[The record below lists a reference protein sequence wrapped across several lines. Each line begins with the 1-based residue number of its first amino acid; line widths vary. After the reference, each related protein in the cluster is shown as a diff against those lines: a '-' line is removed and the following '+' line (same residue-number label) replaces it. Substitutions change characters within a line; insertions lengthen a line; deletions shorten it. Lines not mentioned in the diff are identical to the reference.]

1 MNNSTSP
8 ISDEIPMLST
18 SSATQ
23 MGDFSYRCVKI
34 THLGSEFLFDIY
46 ILCIEKNIKQVKM
59 SNVIRTL
66 G

>member
-1 MNNSTSP
+1 M
-8 ISDEIPMLST
+8 SDEIPMLST

-23 MGDFSYRCVKI
+23 MGDFSYRCVRI
-34 THLGSEFLFDIY
+34 SHLGSEFLFDIY